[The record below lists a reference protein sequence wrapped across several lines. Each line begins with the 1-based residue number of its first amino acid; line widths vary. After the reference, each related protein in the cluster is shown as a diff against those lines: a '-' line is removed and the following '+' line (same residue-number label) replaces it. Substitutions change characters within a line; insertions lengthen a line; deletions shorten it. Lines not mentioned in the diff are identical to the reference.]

1 LCGVIAPFV
10 NDKFRDLEVDDS
22 VHWERAALASAFA
35 RMKRTLDDLIALKKK
50 HGFEVPIAQ
59 FWPAA
64 AIYAWAC
71 GKTWEEVLH
80 LTSVDE
86 GDMAMLVFRT
96 ADNLR
101 QIISLEGTH
110 PALAVKARE
119 ALQLI
124 LREPVII
131 PT

>member
-1 LCGVIAPFV
+1 
-10 NDKFRDLEVDDS
+10 
-22 VHWERAALASAFA
+22 
-35 RMKRTLDDLIALKKK
+35 
-50 HGFEVPIAQ
+50 
-59 FWPAA
+59 
-64 AIYAWAC
+64 
-71 GKTWEEVLH
+71 
-80 LTSVDE
+80 
-86 GDMAMLVFRT
+86 MLVFRT

-110 PALAVKARE
+110 PALAGKARE